1 MAEETYGAAE
11 VGAGFGQTAGSYDDL
26 LRHNRTGA
34 RRLIDA
40 LPDGTYESVADV
52 GCGTGFATFAMSDRF
67 GVRHALGVDPS
78 HEMLGVMRES
88 GLRLAPDLQLQLL
101 VGDATAL
108 PAEDA
113 SVDAVISTMAFHWFP
128 DKQGAVREMARVVR
142 PGGHV
147 AILTAGRGTDAELL
161 RIMRDMDPPVPA
173 AWTGVF
179 DYIHRDVR
187 EMEDMLEDAG
197 LEPVDVWAET
207 RRRRIPAMD
216 YLARL
221 QAVASHLS
229 SDLDP
234 SEAEA
239 HGLRLGEAL
248 AAASGPRGF
257 DYTFVKLFA
266 IARKPD

>member
-1 MAEETYGAAE
+1 MVEDTYGAAE
-11 VGAGFGQTAGSYDDL
+11 VGAGFGQTAGAYDDL

-34 RRLIDA
+34 RRLVEA
-40 LPDGTYESVADV
+40 LPEGAYDSVVDV
-52 GCGTGFATFAMSDRF
+52 GCGTGFATFALHDRF
-67 GVRHALGVDPS
+67 GAAHALGVDPS
-78 HEMLGVMRES
+78 HEMLAVMRES
-88 GLRLAPDLQLQLL
+88 GLRHAPGLQLQLL
-101 VGDATAL
+101 VGDAAAL

-113 SVDAVISTMAFHWFP
+113 SADAVISTMAFHWFP
-128 DKQGAVREMARVVR
+128 DKDGAVREMARVVR

-161 RIMRDMDPPVPA
+161 QIMRDMDPPLPA
-173 AWTGVF
+173 SWTTVF

-187 EMEDMLEDAG
+187 EIEDMFEDAG

-229 SDLDP
+229 ADLDP
-234 SEAEA
+234 ADAEA
-239 HGLRLGEAL
+239 HGLRLGTAL
-248 AAASGPRGF
+248 ETASGPRGF

-266 IARKPD
+266 IGRRPG

>member
-11 VGAGFGQTAGSYDDL
+11 VGAGFGQTAGAYDDL
-26 LRHNRTGA
+26 LRHNQTGA
-34 RRLIDA
+34 RRLIDS
-40 LPDGTYESVADV
+40 LPDGTYESVVDV
-52 GCGTGFATFAMSDRF
+52 GCGTGFATFAIHERF
-67 GVRHALGVDPS
+67 DVKHALGVDPS
-78 HEMLGVMRES
+78 HEMLAVMRES
-88 GLRLAPDLQLQLL
+88 GMRLAPDLQLQLL
-101 VGDATAL
+101 VGDAAAL
-108 PAEDA
+108 PTESASADA
-113 SVDAVISTMAFHWFP
+113 IISTMAFHWFP
-128 DKQGAVREMARVVR
+128 DKEGAVREMARTVR

-161 RIMRDMDPPVPA
+161 EIMRGMDPPVPA
-173 AWTGVF
+173 PWTGVF

-187 EMEDMLEDAG
+187 EIEDLLEGAG
-197 LEPVDVWAET
+197 LETVDIWAET

-229 SDLDP
+229 SGLDP
-234 SEAEA
+234 VEAEA

-248 AAASGPRGF
+248 AAASGPKGF